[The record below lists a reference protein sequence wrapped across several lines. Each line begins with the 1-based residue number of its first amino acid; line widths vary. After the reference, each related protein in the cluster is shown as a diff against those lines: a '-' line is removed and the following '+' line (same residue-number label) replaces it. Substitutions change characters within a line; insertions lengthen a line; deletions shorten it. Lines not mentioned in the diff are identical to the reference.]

1 MDMSF
6 HDNIEPFI
14 WEDVELYEAF
24 VKDMEREP
32 EDEQELID
40 WYESKA
46 SSLL

>member
-1 MDMSF
+1 MSF
-6 HDNIEPFI
+6 QDNIEPFI
-14 WEDVELYEAF
+14 WEDVELHEAF